1 MDVQRFNTVMIATC
15 QRGISHYHLTDFNLP
30 SLSLL
35 SSCFIDLCVCLIVCV
50 LTTEFLQSSSS
61 GGSGFLLEQQIF
73 RRLPREKVN
82 VYSATP
88 DRINTAD
95 ILCLRTFATD
105 V

>member
-1 MDVQRFNTVMIATC
+1 MDVHRFNTVMIATC

-35 SSCFIDLCVCLIVCV
+35 SSCFIDPSVCLIVCV

-61 GGSGFLLEQQIF
+61 GSSGFLPEQQIF

-88 DRINTAD
+88 HLINTAD

-105 V
+105 M